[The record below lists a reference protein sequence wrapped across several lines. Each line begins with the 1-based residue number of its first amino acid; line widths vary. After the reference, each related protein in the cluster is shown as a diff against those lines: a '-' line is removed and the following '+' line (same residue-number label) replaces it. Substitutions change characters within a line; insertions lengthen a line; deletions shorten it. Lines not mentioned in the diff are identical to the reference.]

1 MGYVL
6 LLLAT
11 LAWSFVGVL
20 VKGVSVMVDNS
31 MITFSRFFFGVLFL
45 GLFLLL
51 KDGRIRMRLNLRWIW
66 IGAAG
71 KSFNYMFEN
80 IALTI
85 GYAYG
90 NILVQPVQ
98 TVSLL
103 AASMLLFKEKV
114 TAKGW
119 SAAALCMLGVLVI
132 GWNGSP
138 LGDLLTGTGGLTTLL
153 FTLAGIGAAL
163 HVLSQRMLVSS
174 MDSGNMNLSVFFAS
188 TLLVSIPIPVSPHEA
203 TEPMTMWGW
212 GALVV
217 LGVIT
222 GLSFLWLSEAIKRVP
237 FAVVAIV
244 GNSSVLFS
252 ILWSYL
258 FFQEPITWYVW
269 GGTFMFLIGFVLLNI
284 PFAKKKVR
292 VPEQHAADTGS

>member
-31 MITFSRFFFGVLFL
+31 MITFSRFFFGVMFL
-45 GLFLLL
+45 GLYLLL
-51 KDGRIRMRLNLRWIW
+51 KDGRIRLRLNLRWIW

-188 TLLVSIPIPVSPHEA
+188 TLLVSIPIPVSPHAA

-269 GGTFMFLIGFVLLNI
+269 GGTFMFLIGFLLLNI

-292 VPEQHAADTGS
+292 FSEQQAQQ